1 VTSGAGVDRRV
12 VVVTGATR
20 GIGRAAAER
29 FASLGHVVCG
39 CGRDVDAVAGLCDRL
54 SSPHRFDVVDVADH
68 AAVADWG
75 ESLVAQHGA
84 PDLVVSNA
92 GLINR
97 PAPLWEVPPDEVR
110 AVVEVNLLG
119 VAWVM
124 RAFLPA
130 MGRRGRGVIVNIS
143 SGWGRVTSPEVAP
156 YCASKFGLEGLTRAV
171 ADEVPPGVAVV
182 AASPGV
188 VGTDMLRTAWGAAVP
203 ASPTPVEWAEQAVPK
218 LLALGPRDNGRLLS
232 IP

>member
-1 VTSGAGVDRRV
+1 MTAVAGADRRV
-12 VVVTGATR
+12 VAVTGATR
-20 GIGRAAAER
+20 GIGRAAVER
-29 FASLGHVVCG
+29 FAALGHVVCG
-39 CGRDVDAVAGLCDRL
+39 CGRSADQVARLRDRL
-54 SSPHRFDVVDVADH
+54 SAPHRFDVVDVADH
-68 AAVADWG
+68 AAVEDWG

-84 PDLVVSNA
+84 PDLVLSNA

-97 PAPLWEVPPDEVR
+97 PAPLWDVPPDELR

-130 MGRRGRGVIVNIS
+130 MGRRGRGVIVNVS

-156 YCASKFGLEGLTRAV
+156 YCASKFGLEGLTRSV

-182 AASPGV
+182 AVSPGV
-188 VGTDMLRTAWGAAVP
+188 VATDMLRSAWGGAVP
-203 ASPTPVEWAEQAVPK
+203 ASPTPVEWAEAAVPR
-218 LLALGPRDNGRLLS
+218 LLSLGPRDNGRSLS

>member
-1 VTSGAGVDRRV
+1 VASGDDRRV
-12 VVVTGATR
+12 VVLTGATR

-29 FASLGHVVCG
+29 FAELGHVVCG
-39 CGRDVDAVAGLCDRL
+39 CGRSAEAVAGLRRRL
-54 SSPHRFDVVDVADH
+54 GDPHQLDVVDVADH
-68 AAVADWG
+68 DSVARWA
-75 ESLVAQHGA
+75 ESVVTAHGA
-84 PDLVVSNA
+84 PDLVLSNA
-92 GLINR
+92 GVINR
-97 PAPLWEVPPDEVR
+97 PAPLWKVPPDELR

-124 RAFLPA
+124 QAFLPA
-130 MGRRGRGVIVNIS
+130 MARRGSGVIVNVS

-171 ADEVPPGVAVV
+171 ADEVPPGLAVV

-203 ASPTPVEWAEQAVPK
+203 ASPTPVEWAHAAVPK
-218 LLALGPRDNGRLLS
+218 LLALGPRDNGRSIS

>member
-1 VTSGAGVDRRV
+1 MTIGAGVDRRV

-29 FASLGHVVCG
+29 FAALGHVVCG
-39 CGRDVDAVAGLCDRL
+39 CGRDADAVAGLRDRL
-54 SSPHRFDVVDVADH
+54 PAPHRVDVVDVADDV
-68 AAVADWG
+68 AVEAWAREVVTG
-75 ESLVAQHGA
+75 HGA
-84 PDLVVSNA
+84 PDLVLSNA

-97 PAPLWEVPPDEVR
+97 PAPLWKVPPDELR
-110 AVVEVNLLG
+110 AVLEVNLLG

-130 MGRRGRGVIVNIS
+130 MVGRGCGVIVNVS
-143 SGWGRVTSPEVAP
+143 SGWGRATSPEVAP

-171 ADEVPPGVAVV
+171 ADEVPQGVAVV
-182 AASPGV
+182 AVSPGV

-203 ASPTPVEWAEQAVPK
+203 ASPTPVEWAEAAVPK
-218 LLALGPRDNGRLLS
+218 LLALGPRDNGRSMS

>member
-1 VTSGAGVDRRV
+1 MTGSSGIDRRV
-12 VVVTGATR
+12 VVITGATR

-29 FASLGHVVCG
+29 VAALGHVVCG
-39 CGRDVDAVAGLCDRL
+39 CGRSPEAVAGLRDRL
-54 SSPHRFDVVDVADH
+54 PPPHRFDVVDVAGH
-68 AAVADWG
+68 VAVDAWARAVITENG
-75 ESLVAQHGA
+75 P
-84 PDLVVSNA
+84 PDLVLSNA

-97 PAPLWEVPPDEVR
+97 PAPLWAVPAEEMR
-110 AVVEVNLLG
+110 AVLEVNLLG

-130 MGRRGRGVIVNIS
+130 MMRRGRGVVVNLS

-182 AASPGV
+182 AVSPGV
-188 VGTDMLRTAWGAAVP
+188 VATDMLRSAWGGAVP
-203 ASPTPVEWAEQAVPK
+203 ASPTPVEWAETAVPR
-218 LLALGPRDNGRLLS
+218 LLALGSKDNGRSLT